1 MNSGVKRCWPLAGS
15 SRGVGSRD
23 GTHKKAPET
32 RGGIRGRT
40 CPGLDPGRPAQGG
53 GAGKTICPT
62 VSVKYRPKHF
72 VRVPVAVDPQSIL
85 ASFVQVLRR
94 WDRRLQGHRKYDP
107 RDEGGRAASG
117 TAAESNGRFRRPCL
131 TRHLCSFA
139 RRRERLPRRGRFG
152 HSVASRGIRTS
163 LCSRPRVTTSGDV
176 GGRTKQDA
184 RAEGWP
190 GCGFA

>member
-1 MNSGVKRCWPLAGS
+1 LNSGVKRCWPLAGS

-94 WDRRLQGHRKYDP
+94 WDRRLHGCRRYDF

-131 TRHLCSFA
+131 TRHLCILHIAGSGCRGEAASATPWPLAAFA
-139 RRRERLPRRGRFG
+139 HPCAAGRGSRLPGM
-152 HSVASRGIRTS
+152 
-163 LCSRPRVTTSGDV
+163 
-176 GGRTKQDA
+176 
-184 RAEGWP
+184 
-190 GCGFA
+190 